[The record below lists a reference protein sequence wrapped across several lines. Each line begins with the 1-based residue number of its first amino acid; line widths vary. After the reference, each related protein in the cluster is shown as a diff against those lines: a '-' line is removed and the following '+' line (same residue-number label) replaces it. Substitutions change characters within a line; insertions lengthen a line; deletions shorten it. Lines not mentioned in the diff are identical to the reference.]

1 MKGKVNAGREA
12 VVRIRVLGRGKS
24 RRTVNAVVDT
34 GYTGSL
40 SLPPRTVRSL
50 GMRLLG
56 KRRAELADGRVV
68 TFDVFAGSVIWNG
81 RTVALEIDESPCDPL
96 IGMKLLEGSEL
107 NIRVKE
113 NGAVSIRPLP

>member
-12 VVRIRVLGRGKS
+12 VVRIDVLGTRRGPRK
-24 RRTVNAVVDT
+24 VNAVIDT

-40 SLPPRTVRSL
+40 TLPPATVRSL
-50 GMRLLG
+50 GIRLFG

-68 TFDVFAGSVIWNG
+68 TFDVYAGSVVWNG
-81 RTVALEIDESPCDPL
+81 RLVALEIDESPCDPL
-96 IGMKLLEGSEL
+96 IGMKLLEGFEL
-107 NIRVKE
+107 NIRVRH